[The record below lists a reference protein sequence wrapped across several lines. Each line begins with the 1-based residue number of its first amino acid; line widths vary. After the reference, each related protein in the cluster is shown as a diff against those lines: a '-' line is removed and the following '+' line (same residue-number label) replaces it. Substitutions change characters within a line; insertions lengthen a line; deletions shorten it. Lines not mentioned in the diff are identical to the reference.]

1 MNTDVKINHSNDF
14 LLEKI
19 KQAYD
24 DKTRA
29 GDVEMDFLRSHV
41 YRYLSFR
48 MTVPFVRAG
57 WTADQTTWVR
67 IIVGFIGL
75 GLLMV
80 GNYWAQVAGAWFL
93 FLNVM
98 LDYVD
103 GNVARVSGSTFFG
116 GFLDDIADILVK
128 AVTPL
133 CVAVGLYFRPDIFL
147 DGLDYN
153 PMVVL
158 LCGLLITACSGA
170 KAYVQAEHVRYQ
182 LLAEARAREL
192 NPNHEPVVYDTKL
205 PPISIV
211 YIYRTGV
218 SAMHLLLPLCAMT
231 QTLSVFL
238 GLMVIARVLTFPM
251 VLISAVRDAYD
262 KLHWN

>member
-1 MNTDVKINHSNDF
+1 MSTDVKFENDSGF
-14 LLEKI
+14 VLEKI
-19 KQAYD
+19 KRAYD

-41 YRYLSFR
+41 YRYISFW

-67 IIVGFIGL
+67 IVVGVAGL

-80 GNYWAQVAGAWFL
+80 GNYWVQVAGAWL
-93 FLNVM
+93 LLLNVI

-116 GFLDDIADILVK
+116 GFLDDIADILIK

-133 CVAVGLYFRPDIFL
+133 CVAVGLYFRPDILLAGF
-147 DGLDYN
+147 DYD
-153 PMVVL
+153 PMIILLVGVV
-158 LCGLLITACSGA
+158 ITACSGA

-182 LLAEARAREL
+182 LLAEARKREL
-192 NPNHEPVVYDTKL
+192 NPEQEPMVYDTEL
-205 PPISIV
+205 PPISIT

-238 GLMVIARVLTFPM
+238 GLMVIARVLTFPI
-251 VLISAVRDAYD
+251 VLVQAVRDAHRN
-262 KLHWN
+262 LHWD